1 MQGFQEESLSTCSC
15 WDHAVMK
22 KKKTSAKQNLH
33 HLWEPLVSER
43 SFFESLQLSFYKGLV
58 FTKKTID
65 CWPKQKIGFSDSS
78 KDSLSNYFCKVFP
91 RRNTQTPEK
100 CFCSS
105 KEATQQ
111 SHTHKKSQRCCV
123 PKWQFPTQILV
134 LLAAAMK
141 TKIWVHRKEKES
153 ESSKQ
158 VIKKEIIWKCI
169 LLIKIRSNIQC
180 LDNCI
185 FLSEI

>member
-1 MQGFQEESLSTCSC
+1 MRSCSNE
-15 WDHAVMK
+15 K
-22 KKKTSAKQNLH
+22 KKPQQIKICTICES
-33 HLWEPLVSER
+33 PL
-43 SFFESLQLSFYKGLV
+43 FLKDHFLSLYNFHFIKGLCSQRKLLIV
-58 FTKKTID
+58 DQNKKQAFLIAVNVHFLSPETT
-65 CWPKQKIGFSDSS
+65 
-78 KDSLSNYFCKVFP
+78 SLANYFCKVFP

-105 KEATQQ
+105 KGATQQ

-141 TKIWVHRKEKES
+141 TDKIWVHRKEKES

-158 VIKKEIIWKCI
+158 VIEKEK
-169 LLIKIRSNIQC
+169 
-180 LDNCI
+180 
-185 FLSEI
+185 